1 MSHFYA
7 LQIESSLT
15 YALHHSQFTDEIKHL
30 YTQFNIKLHFKDVQ
44 DKAKYTVK

>member
-1 MSHFYA
+1 MSHSFA
-7 LQIESSLT
+7 LQIES

-44 DKAKYTVK
+44 D